1 MKPPK
6 PKAAVPQK
14 LTTGFVAD
22 LQAAWGEHGKEIL
35 DKLRTEAPTKFAE
48 ILGRLAVAERLSP
61 EKTIDFNEAKSMRDI
76 GLKLL
81 QSVGFRDPDEDS
93 IQAALQANDIFIAK
107 LEAIRDCAQATEEEI
122 H

>member
-1 MKPPK
+1 
-6 PKAAVPQK
+6 
-14 LTTGFVAD
+14 
-22 LQAAWGEHGKEIL
+22 
-35 DKLRTEAPTKFAE
+35 
-48 ILGRLAVAERLSP
+48 
-61 EKTIDFNEAKSMRDI
+61 MRDI

-107 LEAIRDCAQATEEEI
+107 LEAIRDCAQAPEEEI